1 MPKCT
6 HRGCE
11 EDFDDAANGPQACHF
26 HSGKPVFHEGL
37 KGWSCCDKRVTSF
50 DAFLQIPGC
59 CTGAHSVEPIDSVT
73 FSSATDDAGE
83 ACLPNQVE
91 PPATGLA
98 RSMDN
103 VSLQTSGA
111 TQAQPLAGPQPSASA
126 APKKDVEKAVE
137 EQDPVDAVIPPG
149 TTCKH
154 RGCGYQF
161 SSNAVSRDP
170 EASPEAACQYH
181 PGAPIFHEGSKGW
194 SCCKRRVL
202 EFEEFLK
209 IKGCKTGKHRF
220 LDDTTA
226 NEQTMAGNQGLAAK
240 GEADS
245 MQKVDCRHDWYQT
258 QSQVIMSIFAKNI
271 DRAKS
276 SIKLEDQ
283 KIKAHLVL
291 PNNRVY
297 HEEIPLF
304 LPIDPAASSYE
315 FLSTKAEL
323 TLKKTSG
330 VSWASLLPLENFTS
344 WTTFGQGDSPL
355 RLNHKAA

>member
-11 EDFDDAANGPQACHF
+11 QDFDDAANGPQACHF

-59 CTGAHSVEPIDSVT
+59 CTGAHSVAPIDSVT
-73 FSSATDDAGE
+73 FSSTTDDSGE

-103 VSLQTSGA
+103 VSLQT
-111 TQAQPLAGPQPSASA
+111 TTTTRAQPLAGSQPSASA
-126 APKKDVEKAVE
+126 TSKKAIEEEEKE
-137 EQDPVDAVIPPG
+137 DPADAVIPPG
-149 TTCKH
+149 TICKH
-154 RGCGYQF
+154 RGCGYEYG
-161 SSNAVSRDP
+161 SDVVSRGSA
-170 EASPEAACQYH
+170 ASPEAACQYH

-209 IKGCKTGKHRF
+209 IKGCKSGKHRF
-220 LDDTTA
+220 LDASTTNGQSVA
-226 NEQTMAGNQGLAAK
+226 SNQGTATNGGTDQL
-240 GEADS
+240 
-245 MQKVDCRHDWYQT
+245 QKVDCRHDWYQT

-271 DRAKS
+271 DKAKS
-276 SIKLEDQ
+276 SITIGNQ

-315 FLSTKAEL
+315 VLSTKVEL

-330 VSWASLLPLENFTS
+330 VSWASLLPSENFTS

-355 RLNHKAA
+355 SLNHKSA